1 MIMLD
6 ILKEILAENQIEIN
20 ENQLKRIDAYY
31 ELLMEKNRVMDLTN
45 ITEPREVALRHMAD
59 SLFLVKCADLKG
71 KKLIDIGTG
80 AGFPGMPLLMYDETL
95 DITMVDST
103 GKRIDF
109 INDSMGKIGDCNK
122 AIAITAR
129 AEDLGIDKKH
139 REKYD
144 FVTSRAV
151 APMNILAELTLPLL
165 KVGGR
170 FLAMKS
176 ANEEGE
182 KELNDALFAIK
193 TLGGKVVKTIDYQLA
208 SDCPK
213 RRIVIVEKVKPTAD
227 AYPRKYAKIKAKPLG
242 SK

>member
-1 MIMLD
+1 MIMME
-6 ILKEILAENQIEIN
+6 ILKEILVENEIN
-20 ENQLKRIDAYY
+20 LDEKQAERIDAFY

-59 SLFLVKCADLKG
+59 SLFLLKCADFSG
-71 KKLIDIGTG
+71 KKVADIGTG
-80 AGFPGMPLLMYDETL
+80 AGFPGMPLLMYDGGLE
-95 DITMVDST
+95 ITMVDST

-109 INDSMGKIGDCNK
+109 INETMGKIGGCDK
-122 AIAITAR
+122 AQAITAR
-129 AEDLGIDKKH
+129 AEDLGVDKKH

-144 FVTSRAV
+144 LVTSRAV

-165 KVGGR
+165 KVGGK

-193 TLGGKVVKTIDYQLA
+193 TLGGKVVKSIDYQLA

-213 RRIVIVEKVKPTAD
+213 RRIVIIEKVKNTAD
-227 AYPRKYAKIKAKPLG
+227 QYPRKYAKIKSKPLG
-242 SK
+242 TK

>member
-1 MIMLD
+1 MLET
-6 ILKEILAENQIEIN
+6 LKVILAENEIEIN
-20 ENQLKRIDAYY
+20 EKQLERIDAFY

-59 SLFLVKCADLKG
+59 SLFLTKCADFKG
-71 KKLIDIGTG
+71 KKVADIGTG
-80 AGFPGMPLLMYDETL
+80 AGFPGMPLLMADENL

-109 INDSMGKIGDCNK
+109 INETMGKIGSCHK
-122 AIAITAR
+122 AQAITAR
-129 AEDLGIDKKH
+129 AEDLGVDKKH

-165 KVGGR
+165 KVGGK

-182 KELNDALFAIK
+182 KELEDALFAIK
-193 TLGGKVVKTIDYQLA
+193 TLGGKVAKTIDYQLA
-208 SDCPK
+208 ADCPK
-213 RRIVIVEKVKPTAD
+213 RRIVIIEKVKATAD
-227 AYPRKYAKIKAKPLG
+227 QYPRKYAKIKSKPLG

>member
-1 MIMLD
+1 MLET
-6 ILKEILAENQIEIN
+6 LKQILAENEIEIN
-20 ENQLKRIDAYY
+20 EKQFERIDAFY

-59 SLFLVKCADLKG
+59 SLFLTKCADFKG

-80 AGFPGMPLLMYDETL
+80 AGFPGMPLLMADENL

-109 INDSMGKIGDCNK
+109 INETMGKIGSCDK
-122 AIAITAR
+122 AQAITAR
-129 AEDLGIDKKH
+129 AEDLGVDKKH

-165 KVGGR
+165 KVGGK

-182 KELNDALFAIK
+182 KELEDALFAIK
-193 TLGGKVVKTIDYQLA
+193 TLGGKVAQTIDYQLA

-213 RRIVIVEKVKPTAD
+213 RRIVIIEKVKATAD
-227 AYPRKYAKIKAKPLG
+227 QYPRKYAKIKSKPLG

>member
-1 MIMLD
+1 MLET
-6 ILKEILAENQIEIN
+6 LKQILAENEIEIN
-20 ENQLKRIDAYY
+20 EKQLERIDAFY

-59 SLFLVKCADLKG
+59 SLFLTKCADFKG

-80 AGFPGMPLLMYDETL
+80 AGFPGMPLLMADENL

-109 INDSMGKIGDCNK
+109 INETMGKIGSCNK

-129 AEDLGIDKKH
+129 AEDLGVDKKH

-165 KVGGR
+165 KVGGK

-182 KELNDALFAIK
+182 KELSDALFAIK
-193 TLGGKVVKTIDYQLA
+193 TLGGKVAKTIDYQLA

-213 RRIVIVEKVKPTAD
+213 RRIVIIEKVKATAD
-227 AYPRKYAKIKAKPLG
+227 QYPRKYAKIKSKPLG
-242 SK
+242 AK

>member
-1 MIMLD
+1 MLET
-6 ILKEILAENQIEIN
+6 LKVILAENEIEIN
-20 ENQLKRIDAYY
+20 EKQLERIDAFY

-59 SLFLVKCADLKG
+59 SLFLTKCADFKG
-71 KKLIDIGTG
+71 KKVADIGTG
-80 AGFPGMPLLMYDETL
+80 AGFPGMPLLMADENL

-109 INDSMGKIGDCNK
+109 INETMGKIGSCDK
-122 AIAITAR
+122 AQAITAR
-129 AEDLGIDKKH
+129 AEDLGVDKKH

-165 KVGGR
+165 KVGGK

-193 TLGGKVVKTIDYQLA
+193 TLGGKVAQTIDYQLA

-213 RRIVIVEKVKPTAD
+213 RRIVIIEKVKATAD
-227 AYPRKYAKIKAKPLG
+227 QYPRKYAKIKSKPLG
-242 SK
+242 AK

>member
-1 MIMLD
+1 
-6 ILKEILAENQIEIN
+6 
-20 ENQLKRIDAYY
+20 
-31 ELLMEKNRVMDLTN
+31 
-45 ITEPREVALRHMAD
+45 MAD
-59 SLFLVKCADLKG
+59 SLFLTKCADFKG
-71 KKLIDIGTG
+71 KKVADIGTG
-80 AGFPGMPLLMYDETL
+80 AGFPGMPLLMADENL

-109 INDSMGKIGDCNK
+109 INETMGKIGSCNK

-129 AEDLGIDKKH
+129 AEDLGVDKKH

-165 KVGGR
+165 KVGGK

-182 KELNDALFAIK
+182 KELEDALFAIK
-193 TLGGKVVKTIDYQLA
+193 TLGGKVAKTIDYQLA

-213 RRIVIVEKVKPTAD
+213 RRIVIIEKVKATAEQ
-227 AYPRKYAKIKAKPLG
+227 YPRKYAKIKSKPLG

>member
-80 AGFPGMPLLMYDETL
+80 AGFPGMPLLMYDETM

>member
-1 MIMLD
+1 MLET
-6 ILKEILAENQIEIN
+6 LKVILAENEIEIN
-20 ENQLKRIDAYY
+20 EKQLERIDAFY

-59 SLFLVKCADLKG
+59 SLFLTKCADFKG

-80 AGFPGMPLLMYDETL
+80 AGFPGMPLLMADENL

-109 INDSMGKIGDCNK
+109 INETMGKIGSCDK
-122 AIAITAR
+122 AQAITAR
-129 AEDLGIDKKH
+129 AEDLGVDKKH

-165 KVGGR
+165 KVGGK

-182 KELNDALFAIK
+182 KELEDALFAIK
-193 TLGGKVVKTIDYQLA
+193 TLGGKVAKTIDYQLA
-208 SDCPK
+208 ADCPK
-213 RRIVIVEKVKPTAD
+213 RRIVIIEKVKPTAD
-227 AYPRKYAKIKAKPLG
+227 QYPRKYAKIKSKPLG
-242 SK
+242 AK

>member
-1 MIMLD
+1 MLD
-6 ILKEILAENQIEIN
+6 TLKAILAENDIEIN
-20 ENQLKRIDAYY
+20 ENQIKRIDAFY

-59 SLFLVKCADLKG
+59 SLFLLKCADFGG
-71 KKLIDIGTG
+71 KKVADIGTG
-80 AGFPGMPLLMYDETL
+80 AGFPGMPLLMYDEKL

-109 INDSMGKIGDCNK
+109 INDTMGKIGHCGK
-122 AIAITAR
+122 AQAITAR

-144 FVTSRAV
+144 LVTSRAV

-165 KVGGR
+165 KVGGK

-193 TLGGKVVKTIDYQLA
+193 TLGGKVVDSIDYQLA
-208 SDCPK
+208 ADCPK
-213 RRIVIVEKVKPTAD
+213 RRIVIIEKVKNTAD
-227 AYPRKYAKIKAKPLG
+227 QYPRKYAKIKSKPLG

>member
-1 MIMLD
+1 MLET
-6 ILKEILAENQIEIN
+6 LKQILAENEIEID
-20 ENQLKRIDAYY
+20 EKQLERFDAFY

-59 SLFLVKCADLKG
+59 SLFLTKCADFKG
-71 KKLIDIGTG
+71 KKVADIGTG
-80 AGFPGMPLLMYDETL
+80 AGFPGMPLLMADENL

-109 INDSMGKIGDCNK
+109 INETMGKIGSCDK

-129 AEDLGIDKKH
+129 AEDLGVDKKH

-165 KVGGR
+165 KVGGK

-182 KELNDALFAIK
+182 KELQDALFAIK
-193 TLGGKVVKTIDYQLA
+193 TLGGKVAQTIDYQLA
-208 SDCPK
+208 GDCPK
-213 RRIVIVEKVKPTAD
+213 RRIVIIEKVKNTAD
-227 AYPRKYAKIKAKPLG
+227 QYPRKYAKIKSKPLG

>member
-1 MIMLD
+1 MLET
-6 ILKEILAENQIEIN
+6 LKQILAENEIEIN
-20 ENQLKRIDAYY
+20 EKQLERIDAFY

-59 SLFLVKCADLKG
+59 SLFLTKCADFKG

-80 AGFPGMPLLMYDETL
+80 AGFPGMPLLMADENL

-109 INDSMGKIGDCNK
+109 INETMGKIGSCDK
-122 AIAITAR
+122 AQAITAR
-129 AEDLGIDKKH
+129 AEDLGVDKKH

-165 KVGGR
+165 KVGGK

-182 KELNDALFAIK
+182 KELSDALFAIK
-193 TLGGKVVKTIDYQLA
+193 TLGGKVAKTIDYQLA

-213 RRIVIVEKVKPTAD
+213 RRIVIIEKVKNTAD
-227 AYPRKYAKIKAKPLG
+227 QYPRKYAKIKSKPLG
-242 SK
+242 AK

>member
-1 MIMLD
+1 MLD
-6 ILKEILAENQIEIN
+6 TLKAILAENDIEIN
-20 ENQLKRIDAYY
+20 ENQIKRIDAFY

-59 SLFLVKCADLKG
+59 SLFLLKCADFKG
-71 KKLIDIGTG
+71 KKVADIGTG
-80 AGFPGMPLLMYDETL
+80 AGFPGMPLLMYDENL
-95 DITMVDST
+95 EITMVDST

-109 INDSMGKIGDCNK
+109 INDTMGKIGNCNK
-122 AIAITAR
+122 AQAITAR

-144 FVTSRAV
+144 LVTSRAV

-165 KVGGR
+165 KVGGK

-182 KELNDALFAIK
+182 KELSDALFAIK
-193 TLGGKVVKTIDYQLA
+193 TLGGKVTDTIDYQLA

-213 RRIVIVEKVKPTAD
+213 RRIVIIEKVKNTAD
-227 AYPRKYAKIKAKPLG
+227 QYPRKYAKIKSKPLG

>member
-1 MIMLD
+1 MLET
-6 ILKEILAENQIEIN
+6 LKVILAENEIEIN
-20 ENQLKRIDAYY
+20 EKQLERIDAFY

-59 SLFLVKCADLKG
+59 SLFLTKCADFKG
-71 KKLIDIGTG
+71 KKVADIGTG
-80 AGFPGMPLLMYDETL
+80 AGFPGMPLLMADENL

-109 INDSMGKIGDCNK
+109 INETMGKIGSCDK
-122 AIAITAR
+122 AQAITAR
-129 AEDLGIDKKH
+129 AEDLGVDKKH

-165 KVGGR
+165 KVGGK

-182 KELNDALFAIK
+182 KELEDALFAIK
-193 TLGGKVVKTIDYQLA
+193 TLGGKVAQTIDYQLA

-213 RRIVIVEKVKPTAD
+213 RRIVIIEKVKPTAD
-227 AYPRKYAKIKAKPLG
+227 QYPRKDAKIKSKPLG

>member
-1 MIMLD
+1 MLET
-6 ILKEILAENQIEIN
+6 LKVILAENEIEIN
-20 ENQLKRIDAYY
+20 EKQLERIDAFY

-59 SLFLVKCADLKG
+59 SLFLTKCADFKG
-71 KKLIDIGTG
+71 KKVADIGTG
-80 AGFPGMPLLMYDETL
+80 AGFPGMPLLMADENL

-109 INDSMGKIGDCNK
+109 INETMGKIGSCDK

-165 KVGGR
+165 KVGGK

-182 KELNDALFAIK
+182 KELEDALFAIK
-193 TLGGKVVKTIDYQLA
+193 TLGGKVAKTIDYQLA

-213 RRIVIVEKVKPTAD
+213 RRIVIIEKVKATAD
-227 AYPRKYAKIKAKPLG
+227 QYPRKYAKIKSKPLG
-242 SK
+242 AK

>member
-1 MIMLD
+1 MLET
-6 ILKEILAENQIEIN
+6 LKVILAENEIEIN
-20 ENQLKRIDAYY
+20 EKQLERIDAFY

-59 SLFLVKCADLKG
+59 SLFLTKCADFKG

-80 AGFPGMPLLMYDETL
+80 AGFPGMPLLMADENL

-109 INDSMGKIGDCNK
+109 INETMGKIGSCDK
-122 AIAITAR
+122 AQAITAR
-129 AEDLGIDKKH
+129 AEDLGVDKKH

-165 KVGGR
+165 KVGGK

-182 KELNDALFAIK
+182 KELEDALFAIK
-193 TLGGKVVKTIDYQLA
+193 TLGGKVAQTIDYQLA

-213 RRIVIVEKVKPTAD
+213 RRIVIIEKVKATAD
-227 AYPRKYAKIKAKPLG
+227 QYPRKYAKIKSKPLG
-242 SK
+242 AK

>member
-1 MIMLD
+1 MLET
-6 ILKEILAENQIEIN
+6 LKVILAENEIEIN
-20 ENQLKRIDAYY
+20 EKQLERIDAFY

-59 SLFLVKCADLKG
+59 SLFLTKCADFKG
-71 KKLIDIGTG
+71 KKVADIGTG
-80 AGFPGMPLLMYDETL
+80 AGFPGMPLLMYDENL

-109 INDSMGKIGDCNK
+109 INETMGKIGSCDK
-122 AIAITAR
+122 AQAITAR
-129 AEDLGIDKKH
+129 AEDLGVDKKH

-165 KVGGR
+165 KVGGK

-182 KELNDALFAIK
+182 KELEDALFAIK
-193 TLGGKVVKTIDYQLA
+193 TLGGKVAKTIDYQLA

-213 RRIVIVEKVKPTAD
+213 RRIVIIEKVKATAD
-227 AYPRKYAKIKAKPLG
+227 QYPRKYAKIKSKPLG
-242 SK
+242 AK